1 MKIRNV
7 PIGSIA
13 PYPGNPRKNDQA
25 VDKVAASIEEFGF
38 QQPIVVDR
46 DMVVVVGHTRLK
58 AALSL
63 GLAEVPVH
71 VAENLSPEQCRAY
84 RLMDNRSNED
94 AEWDMERLAE
104 ELRGLEAVQFPL
116 EFTGFDEREL
126 QRITFA
132 GPGGGG
138 DGDEPP
144 PLPTQAVA
152 RPGDLFALGAHRLLC
167 GDATSLTHVARLM
180 DGRRADLVFTD
191 PPYNVDYTGKT
202 ADALKIVNDTMGDR
216 KFRAFLLAAFQVLF
230 ANARE
235 GAPIYVCHADTEGYN
250 FRGALVDAGWLFKQA
265 IVWVK
270 DSFVMG
276 RQDYHWRH
284 ELLLYGWK
292 PGAGHTWAADRTQD
306 TVWEIPRPKRSVEHP
321 TMKPVELVSRAIVNS
336 SKPGDMVLDPF
347 GGSGSTLIACESEGR
362 VCRMAELDPRYVDV
376 IVERWETFTG
386 GRAELVHEGST
397 GDGDGRAAGEG
408 QGAVP
413 RGAEA
418 QVR

>member
-1 MKIRNV
+1 VIVRLV
-7 PIGSIA
+7 PIGA
-13 PYPGNPRKNDQA
+13 VTPYPQNPRKNDQA
-25 VDKVAASIEEFGF
+25 IEKVAASIKEFGF
-38 QQPIVVDR
+38 RQPIVVDR
-46 DMVVVVGHTRLK
+46 DMVVVVGDTRLK
-58 AALSL
+58 AARSL

-84 RLMDNRSNED
+84 RLMDNRSNEE
-94 AEWDMERLAE
+94 AEWDEERLAE

-116 EFTGFDEREL
+116 EFTGFDESEL

-144 PLPTQAVA
+144 SLPTQAVA
-152 RPGDLFALGAHRLLC
+152 CPGDLFVLGAHRLLC
-167 GDATSLTHVARLM
+167 GDATSLRDVARLM

-202 ADALKIVNDTMGDR
+202 VDALKIVNDTMDGR
-216 KFRAFLLAAFQVLF
+216 CFRAFLLAAFQVLF

-250 FRGALVDAGWLFKQA
+250 FRGALTDAGWLFKQA

-284 ELLLYGWK
+284 EPILYGWK
-292 PGAGHTWAADRTQD
+292 PGTGHTWAADRTQD
-306 TVWEIPRPKRSVEHP
+306 TVWEIPRPKRSTEHP

-386 GRAELVHEGST
+386 RCAELVREGT
-397 GDGDGRAAGEG
+397 AGEG
-408 QGAVP
+408 DRRAEGEGEGAVP
-413 RGAEA
+413 RGAA
-418 QVR
+418 G

>member
-1 MKIRNV
+1 MNVRLV
-7 PIGSIA
+7 PIASVH

-25 VDKVAASIEEFGF
+25 VEKVAASIKEFGF

-94 AEWDMERLAE
+94 AEWDMEQLAE

-132 GPGGGG
+132 GPEGGG

-152 RPGDLFALGAHRLLC
+152 RPGDLFVLGAHRLLC
-167 GDATSLTHVARLM
+167 GDATSLRDVARLM

-202 ADALKIVNDTMGDR
+202 ADALKIANDTMDGR
-216 KFRAFLLAAFQVLF
+216 RFRAFLLAAFQVMF

-235 GAPIYVCHADTEGYN
+235 GAPIYVCHADTEGYA
-250 FRGALVDAGWLFKQA
+250 FRGALADAGWLFKQA

-284 ELLLYGWK
+284 EPLLYGWK
-292 PGAGHTWAADRTQD
+292 PGASHSWAADRTQD

-347 GGSGSTLIACESEGR
+347 GGSGSTLIACEAEGR

-376 IVERWETFTG
+376 IVERWETHTG
-386 GRAELVHEGST
+386 RRAELVHEGAVR
-397 GDGDGRAAGEG
+397 GDDRGAEGEG
-408 QGAVP
+408 EGAVP
-413 RGAEA
+413 
-418 QVR
+418 

>member
-1 MKIRNV
+1 MNV
-7 PIGSIA
+7 RLIPIGSVK
-13 PYPGNPRKNDQA
+13 PYENNPRKNDQA
-25 VDKVAASIEEFGF
+25 VDKVAASIKEFGF
-38 QQPIVVDR
+38 RQPIVVDR

-71 VAENLSPEQCRAY
+71 VAENLSPEQCKAY

-94 AEWDMERLAE
+94 AEWDMDRLAE

-152 RPGDLFALGAHRLLC
+152 RPGDLFALGSHRLLC
-167 GDATSLTHVARLM
+167 GDATSLRDVARLM

-202 ADALKIVNDTMGDR
+202 ADALKIANDTMDGR
-216 KFRAFLLAAFQVLF
+216 RFRSFLLAAFQVMF

-250 FRGALVDAGWLFKQA
+250 FRGALSDAGWLFKQA

-284 ELLLYGWK
+284 EPILYGWK
-292 PGAGHTWAADRTQD
+292 PGASHSWAADRTQD

-321 TMKPVELVSRAIVNS
+321 TMKPVELVARAIANS

-362 VCRMAELDPRYVDV
+362 VCRTAELDPRYVDV
-376 IVERWETFTG
+376 IIERWETFTG
-386 GRAELVHEGST
+386 RRAELVHEGT
-397 GDGDGRAAGEG
+397 AGDGDGRATGEG
-408 QGAVP
+408 EGAVP
-413 RGAEA
+413 RSAEA
-418 QVR
+418 

>member
-1 MKIRNV
+1 MNVRLV
-7 PIGSIA
+7 PIASVH

-25 VDKVAASIEEFGF
+25 VEKVAASIKEFGF

-94 AEWDMERLAE
+94 AEWNMEQLAE

-132 GPGGGG
+132 GPEGGG

-152 RPGDLFALGAHRLLC
+152 RPGDLFVLGAHRLLC
-167 GDATSLTHVARLM
+167 GDATSLRDVARLM

-202 ADALKIVNDTMGDR
+202 ADALKIANDTMDGR
-216 KFRAFLLAAFQVLF
+216 RFRAFLLAAFQVMF

-235 GAPIYVCHADTEGYN
+235 GAPIYVCHADTEGYA
-250 FRGALVDAGWLFKQA
+250 FRGALADAGWLFKQA

-284 ELLLYGWK
+284 EPILYGWK
-292 PGAGHTWAADRTQD
+292 PGAAHSWAADRTQD
-306 TVWEIPRPKRSVEHP
+306 TVWEIPRPKRSTEHP
-321 TMKPVELVSRAIVNS
+321 TMKPVELISRAIVNS

-347 GGSGSTLIACESEGR
+347 GGSGSTLIACEDEGR
-362 VCRMAELDPRYVDV
+362 VCRIAELDPRYVDV
-376 IVERWETFTG
+376 IVERWETHTG
-386 GRAELVHEGST
+386 RRAELVHEGAVR
-397 GDGDGRAAGEG
+397 GDDRGTEGEG
-408 QGAVP
+408 EGAVP
-413 RGAEA
+413 RSAEA
-418 QVR
+418 

>member
-1 MKIRNV
+1 MNVRLV
-7 PIGSIA
+7 PIGQVT

-25 VDKVAASIEEFGF
+25 VDKVAASIKEFGF

-94 AEWDMERLAE
+94 AEWDMDRLAE

-152 RPGDLFALGAHRLLC
+152 RPGDLFVLGAHRLLC
-167 GDATSLTHVARLM
+167 GDATSLTDVARLM

-202 ADALKIVNDTMGDR
+202 ADALKIANDTMDGR
-216 KFRAFLLAAFQVLF
+216 RFRSFLLAAFQVMF

-235 GAPIYVCHADTEGYN
+235 GAPIYVCHADSEGYK
-250 FRGALVDAGWLFKQA
+250 FRGALSDAGWLFKQC

-284 ELLLYGWK
+284 EPLLYGWK
-292 PGAGHTWAADRTQD
+292 PGAAHSWASDRTQD
-306 TVWEIPRPKRSVEHP
+306 TVWEIPRPKRSTEHP

-347 GGSGSTLIACESEGR
+347 GGSGSTLIACEAEGR
-362 VCRMAELDPRYVDV
+362 VCRTAELDPRYVDV

-386 GRAELVHEGST
+386 RRAERVHEGSVH
-397 GDGDGRAAGEG
+397 GDARGAADEVEG
-408 QGAVP
+408 TVP
-413 RGAEA
+413 RVAEA
-418 QVR
+418 

>member
-1 MKIRNV
+1 MNVRLV
-7 PIGSIA
+7 PIGQVT

-25 VDKVAASIEEFGF
+25 VDKVAASIKEFGF

-94 AEWDMERLAE
+94 AEWDMDRLAE

-152 RPGDLFALGAHRLLC
+152 RPGDLFVLGAHRLLC
-167 GDATSLTHVARLM
+167 RDVTSLTDVARLM

-202 ADALKIVNDTMGDR
+202 ADALKIANDTMDGR
-216 KFRAFLLAAFQVLF
+216 RFRSFLLAAFQVMF

-235 GAPIYVCHADTEGYN
+235 GAPIYVCHADSEGYN
-250 FRGALVDAGWLFKQA
+250 FRGALSDAGWLFKQC

-284 ELLLYGWK
+284 EPLLYGWK
-292 PGAGHTWAADRTQD
+292 PGAAHSWASDRTQD
-306 TVWEIPRPKRSVEHP
+306 TVWEIPRPKRSTEHP

-347 GGSGSTLIACESEGR
+347 GGSGSTLIACEAEGR
-362 VCRMAELDPRYVDV
+362 VCRTAELDPRYVDV

-386 GRAELVHEGST
+386 RRAERVHEGSVH
-397 GDGDGRAAGEG
+397 GDARGAADEVEG
-408 QGAVP
+408 TVP
-413 RGAEA
+413 RVAEA
-418 QVR
+418 

>member
-1 MKIRNV
+1 MKIQTV
-7 PIGSIA
+7 PIGCVK
-13 PYPGNPRKNDQA
+13 PYENNPRKNDQA
-25 VDKVAASIEEFGF
+25 VDKVAASINEFGF

-63 GLAEVPVH
+63 GMAEVPVH
-71 VAENLSPEQCRAY
+71 VASNLSPEQCRAY

-94 AEWDMERLAE
+94 AEWDFDRLAE
-104 ELRGLEAVQFPL
+104 EPRGLEAVQFPL
-116 EFTGFDEREL
+116 EFTGFDEREP
-126 QRITFA
+126 QRITFV
-132 GPGGGG
+132 GPGSGG

-152 RPGDLFALGAHRLLC
+152 RPGDLFVPGPHRLLC
-167 GDATSLTHVARLM
+167 GDATSPRDVARLM

-216 KFRAFLLAAFQVLF
+216 KFRAFLLAAFQVMF

-250 FRGALVDAGWLFKQA
+250 FRGAIADAGWLFKQA

-284 ELLLYGWK
+284 EPILYGWK
-292 PGAGHTWAADRTQD
+292 PGTGHTWAADRTQD
-306 TVWEIPRPKRSVEHP
+306 TVWEIPRPKRSAEHP

-336 SKPGDMVLDPF
+336 SKPGAMVLDPF

-362 VCRMAELDPRYVDV
+362 VCRIAELDPRYVDV

-386 GRAELVHEGST
+386 GRAELVRDGST
-397 GDGDGRAAGEG
+397 SECDRGAEGEG
-408 QGAVP
+408 EGAVP
-413 RGAEA
+413 RGAQA
-418 QVR
+418 